1 VRERLRVVYR
11 FAHRLRRVYWFVYR
25 PRTFGV
31 KCVVEH
37 DGRWLMIRN
46 TYGGGYWTFPGG
58 AIDAGE
64 TPEAAAR
71 REVAE
76 EVGVALASIE
86 PIGEY
91 FSDLQYKRDTVYCFR
106 AAVHTPEVV
115 IDPAEIAEAAWIDP
129 RAIPDFQAT
138 SVKRIVPMM
147 ERSATPPRRGEAE
160 A

>member
-1 VRERLRVVYR
+1 MYRL
-11 FAHRLRRVYWFVYR
+11 AHRLRRVYWFVFR

-64 TPEAAAR
+64 SPDAAAM

-76 EVGVALASIE
+76 EVGIELASVQ
-86 PIGEY
+86 PIGDY
-91 FSDLQYKRDTVYCFR
+91 FSTLQHKRDTVYCFR
-106 AAVHTPEVV
+106 AAVPTADVV

-129 RAIPDFQAT
+129 EAIPKARGAA
-138 SVKRIVPMM
+138 VNRIVPMM
-147 ERSATPPRRGEAE
+147 QRSATP
-160 A
+160 